1 MGVLGGVA
9 NAKIQRQ
16 PRVEDSG
23 KATFAQ
29 ISGQPCRSLVVVF
42 EERRIGID
50 LSMVALSQD
59 QFGLGNIE
67 RGVKFRTPR
76 ALDAVIGPKNLRAV
90 GGLYRLEGTPAF
102 MRGCK

>member
-16 PRVEDSG
+16 TRQEGSG

-29 ISGQPCRSLVVVF
+29 ISGQPCRNLVVVF

-50 LSMVALSQD
+50 LRMVALAQD

-67 RGVKFRTPR
+67 RGVKFRAPR
-76 ALDAVIGPKNLRAV
+76 ALDAVIGPKNLRPV
-90 GGLYRLEGTPAF
+90 GGLYRLEWTPAF